1 MNILFINKFLYPKG
15 GTETY
20 MMGLGAELSHRGHRV
35 EYFGMEHQG
44 NCVGNRVGAYTKD
57 TDYHTANP
65 VKKVSYAL
73 RTVYSTHARRQLR
86 RVLEDL
92 QPQVVHLNNF
102 NYQLTPAVILEIR
115 AWDKATGRHTKI
127 LYTAHDY
134 QLLCPNHMLNR
145 PDTMENCTACLGG
158 KYTPCV
164 QHRCMHGSRAKS
176 LLGAAEATLY
186 RKAHTYKEIDRVIC
200 CSAFMQS
207 QIEKHPDLAGRTRVL
222 HNFCT
227 VPPRPQVE
235 KEDYVLYFGRYD
247 KEKGIDTLLAAA
259 KALPQLHFVF
269 AGSGAMA
276 EKIQQLPNA
285 TDVGFCTGDDL
296 YRRIAAAKCSIYPSV
311 WYENC
316 PYSVMESIALGTPVL
331 GTNIGGIPELIKD
344 GKTGV
349 LLPPGDTKALGAAL
363 CRLDLEPERL
373 AAMTAACRA
382 DAFLSVQ
389 NYTDK
394 LLSDYNA

>member
-35 EYFGMEHQG
+35 EYFGMEHRG

-65 VKKVSYAL
+65 VKKASYAL
-73 RTVYSTHARRQLR
+73 RTIYSTHARRQLR

-269 AGSGAMA
+269 AGSGTMA
-276 EKIQQLPNA
+276 EEIQQLPNA

-331 GTNIGGIPELIKD
+331 GANIGGIPELIED

-349 LLPPGDTKALGAAL
+349 LLPP
-363 CRLDLEPERL
+363 EPP
-373 AAMTAACRA
+373 
-382 DAFLSVQ
+382 S
-389 NYTDK
+389 
-394 LLSDYNA
+394 

>member
-35 EYFGMEHQG
+35 EYFGMEHRG

-164 QHRCMHGSRAKS
+164 QHRCMHGSQAKS

-227 VPPRPQVE
+227 VPPRRW
-235 KEDYVLYFGRYD
+235 K
-247 KEKGIDTLLAAA
+247 KKT
-259 KALPQLHFVF
+259 
-269 AGSGAMA
+269 M
-276 EKIQQLPNA
+276 
-285 TDVGFCTGDDL
+285 
-296 YRRIAAAKCSIYPSV
+296 CS
-311 WYENC
+311 
-316 PYSVMESIALGTPVL
+316 T
-331 GTNIGGIPELIKD
+331 
-344 GKTGV
+344 
-349 LLPPGDTKALGAAL
+349 
-363 CRLDLEPERL
+363 L
-373 AAMTAACRA
+373 AAMTKKRALIPFWPPPRRCLSCTLCLPAAVPWQRKFSNCPMP
-382 DAFLSVQ
+382 Q
-389 NYTDK
+389 M
-394 LLSDYNA
+394 

>member
-20 MMGLGAELSHRGHRV
+20 MMGLGTELSRRGHQV
-35 EYFGMEHQG
+35 EYFGMEHRG

-207 QIEKHPDLAGRTRVL
+207 QMEKHPDLAGRTRVL

-269 AGSGAMA
+269 AGSGTMA
-276 EKIQQLPNA
+276 EEIQM
-285 TDVGFCTGDDL
+285 L
-296 YRRIAAAKCSIYPSV
+296 Y
-311 WYENC
+311 
-316 PYSVMESIALGTPVL
+316 
-331 GTNIGGIPELIKD
+331 
-344 GKTGV
+344 
-349 LLPPGDTKALGAAL
+349 
-363 CRLDLEPERL
+363 
-373 AAMTAACRA
+373 
-382 DAFLSVQ
+382 AF
-389 NYTDK
+389 
-394 LLSDYNA
+394 

>member
-20 MMGLGAELSHRGHRV
+20 MMGLGAELSRRGHRV
-35 EYFGMEHQG
+35 EYFGMEHRG

-164 QHRCMHGSRAKS
+164 QHRCMHLS
-176 LLGAAEATLY
+176 LI
-186 RKAHTYKEIDRVIC
+186 HI
-200 CSAFMQS
+200 
-207 QIEKHPDLAGRTRVL
+207 
-222 HNFCT
+222 
-227 VPPRPQVE
+227 
-235 KEDYVLYFGRYD
+235 
-247 KEKGIDTLLAAA
+247 
-259 KALPQLHFVF
+259 
-269 AGSGAMA
+269 
-276 EKIQQLPNA
+276 
-285 TDVGFCTGDDL
+285 
-296 YRRIAAAKCSIYPSV
+296 
-311 WYENC
+311 
-316 PYSVMESIALGTPVL
+316 
-331 GTNIGGIPELIKD
+331 
-344 GKTGV
+344 
-349 LLPPGDTKALGAAL
+349 
-363 CRLDLEPERL
+363 
-373 AAMTAACRA
+373 
-382 DAFLSVQ
+382 
-389 NYTDK
+389 
-394 LLSDYNA
+394 

>member
-35 EYFGMEHQG
+35 EYFGMEHRG

-164 QHRCMHGSRAKS
+164 QHRCMHGSRLRA
-176 LLGAAEATLY
+176 Y
-186 RKAHTYKEIDRVIC
+186 W
-200 CSAFMQS
+200 
-207 QIEKHPDLAGRTRVL
+207 
-222 HNFCT
+222 
-227 VPPRPQVE
+227 
-235 KEDYVLYFGRYD
+235 
-247 KEKGIDTLLAAA
+247 
-259 KALPQLHFVF
+259 ALPR
-269 AGSGAMA
+269 
-276 EKIQQLPNA
+276 LP
-285 TDVGFCTGDDL
+285 CTA
-296 YRRIAAAKCSIYPSV
+296 RRIR
-311 WYENC
+311 
-316 PYSVMESIALGTPVL
+316 
-331 GTNIGGIPELIKD
+331 
-344 GKTGV
+344 
-349 LLPPGDTKALGAAL
+349 TK
-363 CRLDLEPERL
+363 RS
-373 AAMTAACRA
+373 TA
-382 DAFLSVQ
+382 
-389 NYTDK
+389 
-394 LLSDYNA
+394 

>member
-1 MNILFINKFLYPKG
+1 M
-15 GTETY
+15 
-20 MMGLGAELSHRGHRV
+20 
-35 EYFGMEHQG
+35 
-44 NCVGNRVGAYTKD
+44 
-57 TDYHTANP
+57 
-65 VKKVSYAL
+65 SYAL

-164 QHRCMHGSRAKS
+164 QHRCMHGSQAKS

-235 KEDYVLYFGRYD
+235 KRRLCA
-247 KEKGIDTLLAAA
+247 LLWP
-259 KALPQLHFVF
+259 L
-269 AGSGAMA
+269 
-276 EKIQQLPNA
+276 
-285 TDVGFCTGDDL
+285 
-296 YRRIAAAKCSIYPSV
+296 
-311 WYENC
+311 
-316 PYSVMESIALGTPVL
+316 
-331 GTNIGGIPELIKD
+331 
-344 GKTGV
+344 
-349 LLPPGDTKALGAAL
+349 
-363 CRLDLEPERL
+363 
-373 AAMTAACRA
+373 
-382 DAFLSVQ
+382 
-389 NYTDK
+389 
-394 LLSDYNA
+394 

>member
-20 MMGLGAELSHRGHRV
+20 MMGLGAELSRRGHRV
-35 EYFGMEHQG
+35 EYFGMEHRG

-73 RTVYSTHARRQLR
+73 RTIYSTHARRQLR

-186 RKAHTYKEIDRVIC
+186 RKAHTYKEIDRVMLC
-200 CSAFMQS
+200 LYA
-207 QIEKHPDLAGRTRVL
+207 KPDRKTS
-222 HNFCT
+222 
-227 VPPRPQVE
+227 
-235 KEDYVLYFGRYD
+235 
-247 KEKGIDTLLAAA
+247 
-259 KALPQLHFVF
+259 
-269 AGSGAMA
+269 GSGRAH
-276 EKIQQLPNA
+276 P
-285 TDVGFCTGDDL
+285 
-296 YRRIAAAKCSIYPSV
+296 
-311 WYENC
+311 
-316 PYSVMESIALGTPVL
+316 
-331 GTNIGGIPELIKD
+331 
-344 GKTGV
+344 
-349 LLPPGDTKALGAAL
+349 GAAQLLHRAAPPAGGKRRL
-363 CRLDLEPERL
+363 C
-373 AAMTAACRA
+373 A
-382 DAFLSVQ
+382 
-389 NYTDK
+389 
-394 LLSDYNA
+394 LLWPL

>member
-35 EYFGMEHQG
+35 EYFGMEHRG

-259 KALPQLHFVF
+259 KALPRLHFVF
-269 AGSGAMA
+269 AAQRYHGRGNS
-276 EKIQQLPNA
+276 A
-285 TDVGFCTGDDL
+285 TAQCH
-296 YRRIAAAKCSIYPSV
+296 R
-311 WYENC
+311 
-316 PYSVMESIALGTPVL
+316 
-331 GTNIGGIPELIKD
+331 
-344 GKTGV
+344 
-349 LLPPGDTKALGAAL
+349 
-363 CRLDLEPERL
+363 CRLLHRGRPIPPH
-373 AAMTAACRA
+373 CRSQIRH
-382 DAFLSVQ
+382 LSQRMV
-389 NYTDK
+389 
-394 LLSDYNA
+394 

>member
-20 MMGLGAELSHRGHRV
+20 MMGLGAELSRRGHRV
-35 EYFGMEHQG
+35 EYFGMEHRG

-200 CSAFMQS
+200 CSAFMQRW
-207 QIEKHPDLAGRTRVL
+207 K
-222 HNFCT
+222 
-227 VPPRPQVE
+227 
-235 KEDYVLYFGRYD
+235 K
-247 KEKGIDTLLAAA
+247 KTL
-259 KALPQLHFVF
+259 
-269 AGSGAMA
+269 
-276 EKIQQLPNA
+276 
-285 TDVGFCTGDDL
+285 
-296 YRRIAAAKCSIYPSV
+296 CS
-311 WYENC
+311 
-316 PYSVMESIALGTPVL
+316 T
-331 GTNIGGIPELIKD
+331 
-344 GKTGV
+344 
-349 LLPPGDTKALGAAL
+349 
-363 CRLDLEPERL
+363 L
-373 AAMTAACRA
+373 AAMTKKRALIPFWPPPKRCLSCTLCSPAAVPWQRKFSNCPMP
-382 DAFLSVQ
+382 Q
-389 NYTDK
+389 M
-394 LLSDYNA
+394 

>member
-35 EYFGMEHQG
+35 EYFGMEHRG

-207 QIEKHPDLAGRTRVL
+207 QIEKHPDLAVRNRVL

-235 KEDYVLYFGRYD
+235 KEDYVLYFGRFS
-247 KEKGIDTLLAAA
+247 KEKGVETFAKAC
-259 KALPQLHFVF
+259 KALPDIPFVA
-269 AGSGAMA
+269 AGSGPLEGELAG
-276 EKIQQLPNA
+276 IPNLKN
-285 TDVGFCTGDDL
+285 VGFQSGEAL
-296 YRRIAAAKCSIYPSV
+296 QKLIAGARLTLCPSEC
-311 WYENC
+311 YDNC
-316 PYSVMESIALGTPVL
+316 PFSVMESLMYGTPVL
-331 GTNIGGIPELIKD
+331 GADIGGIPELIDAGENGELFESGNADALAGKIRALWGD
-344 GKTGV
+344 RARLDAYTKACGKTRF
-349 LLPPGDTKALGAAL
+349 DTVEAYAEKLM
-363 CRLDLEPERL
+363 RLY
-373 AAMTAACRA
+373 
-382 DAFLSVQ
+382 Q
-389 NYTDK
+389 G
-394 LLSDYNA
+394 

>member
-35 EYFGMEHQG
+35 EYFGMEHRG

-186 RKAHTYKEIDRVIC
+186 RNAHTYKEIDRVIC

-269 AGSGAMA
+269 AGSGTMA
-276 EKIQQLPNA
+276 EEIQQLPNA

-331 GTNIGGIPELIKD
+331 GTNIGGIPELIED

-349 LLPPGDTKALGAAL
+349 LLPPGDTKALGAACYRGSL
-363 CRLDLEPERL
+363 R
-373 AAMTAACRA
+373 
-382 DAFLSVQ
+382 
-389 NYTDK
+389 
-394 LLSDYNA
+394 

>member
-1 MNILFINKFLYPKG
+1 
-15 GTETY
+15 
-20 MMGLGAELSHRGHRV
+20 
-35 EYFGMEHQG
+35 
-44 NCVGNRVGAYTKD
+44 
-57 TDYHTANP
+57 
-65 VKKVSYAL
+65 
-73 RTVYSTHARRQLR
+73 
-86 RVLEDL
+86 
-92 QPQVVHLNNF
+92 
-102 NYQLTPAVILEIR
+102 
-115 AWDKATGRHTKI
+115 
-127 LYTAHDY
+127 
-134 QLLCPNHMLNR
+134 
-145 PDTMENCTACLGG
+145 
-158 KYTPCV
+158 
-164 QHRCMHGSRAKS
+164 MHGSRTKS

-269 AGSGAMA
+269 AGSGTMA
-276 EKIQQLPNA
+276 EEIQQLPNA

-331 GTNIGGIPELIKD
+331 GTNIGGIPELIED

-389 NYTDK
+389 DYTDK

>member
-20 MMGLGAELSHRGHRV
+20 MMGLGAELSRRGHRV
-35 EYFGMEHQG
+35 EYFGMEHRG

-65 VKKVSYAL
+65 VKKASYAL
-73 RTVYSTHARRQLR
+73 RTIYSTHARRQLR

-145 PDTMENCTACLGG
+145 PDTMENCTACLSG

-176 LLGAAEATLY
+176 YWAQPRL
-186 RKAHTYKEIDRVIC
+186 
-200 CSAFMQS
+200 
-207 QIEKHPDLAGRTRVL
+207 P
-222 HNFCT
+222 CT
-227 VPPRPQVE
+227 
-235 KEDYVLYFGRYD
+235 
-247 KEKGIDTLLAAA
+247 A
-259 KALPQLHFVF
+259 
-269 AGSGAMA
+269 
-276 EKIQQLPNA
+276 
-285 TDVGFCTGDDL
+285 
-296 YRRIAAAKCSIYPSV
+296 RRI
-311 WYENC
+311 
-316 PYSVMESIALGTPVL
+316 L
-331 GTNIGGIPELIKD
+331 
-344 GKTGV
+344 
-349 LLPPGDTKALGAAL
+349 TK
-363 CRLDLEPERL
+363 RL
-373 AAMTAACRA
+373 TA
-382 DAFLSVQ
+382 
-389 NYTDK
+389 
-394 LLSDYNA
+394 

>member
-1 MNILFINKFLYPKG
+1 MRQRFFSLIELLMIVSILAILISLLLP
-15 GTETY
+15 
-20 MMGLGAELSHRGHRV
+20 
-35 EYFGMEHQG
+35 
-44 NCVGNRVGAYTKD
+44 
-57 TDYHTANP
+57 
-65 VKKVSYAL
+65 AL
-73 RTVYSTHARRQLR
+73 RKSRIQARTIECAGHFKQLALGFSSY
-86 RVLEDL
+86 VTENED
-92 QPQVVHLNNF
+92 
-102 NYQLTPAVILEIR
+102 YTP
-115 AWDKATGRHTKI
+115 
-127 LYTAHDY
+127 
-134 QLLCPNHMLNR
+134 
-145 PDTMENCTACLGG
+145 MENCTACLGG

-269 AGSGAMA
+269 AGSGTMA
-276 EKIQQLPNA
+276 EEIQQLPNA

-331 GTNIGGIPELIKD
+331 GTNIGGIPELIED

-389 NYTDK
+389 DYTDK

>member
-1 MNILFINKFLYPKG
+1 
-15 GTETY
+15 
-20 MMGLGAELSHRGHRV
+20 MMGLGAELSRRGHRV
-35 EYFGMEHQG
+35 EYFGMEHRG

-73 RTVYSTHARRQLR
+73 RTIYSTHARRQLR

-145 PDTMENCTACLGG
+145 PDTMENCTACLSG

-207 QIEKHPDLAGRTRVL
+207 QMEKH
-222 HNFCT
+222 
-227 VPPRPQVE
+227 
-235 KEDYVLYFGRYD
+235 
-247 KEKGIDTLLAAA
+247 
-259 KALPQLHFVF
+259 
-269 AGSGAMA
+269 
-276 EKIQQLPNA
+276 
-285 TDVGFCTGDDL
+285 
-296 YRRIAAAKCSIYPSV
+296 RIWRAHP
-311 WYENC
+311 
-316 PYSVMESIALGTPVL
+316 
-331 GTNIGGIPELIKD
+331 
-344 GKTGV
+344 
-349 LLPPGDTKALGAAL
+349 GAAQL
-363 CRLDLEPERL
+363 LHRAAPPPSGKKKTMCSTL
-373 AAMTAACRA
+373 AAMTKKRALIPFWPPPRRCLSCTLCSPAAVPWQRKFSNCPMP
-382 DAFLSVQ
+382 Q
-389 NYTDK
+389 M
-394 LLSDYNA
+394 